1 MHKQFSKWLAGA
13 ALAVIAA
20 MPAWAQK
27 TVTFAYQDMV
37 IPFRWVQAQG
47 ELEKSTG
54 YKINWRQFGGGGDVI
69 RAMASGDVQIGEA
82 GSSPIAAAISQGL
95 DVEVF
100 YILEDIGAAEAL
112 VVRDG
117 SGITKMADLKG
128 KKIATPFVS
137 TSHFHLLYAMEL
149 AGLKPTD
156 VQVLNMRPP
165 EIAAAWARGDID
177 GAFIWDPAL
186 ATTKKNG
193 KVLVTSGELCAKGKC
208 TFDGLVVS
216 KKWAKDNADFL
227 VALVKAAAK
236 ADSDYRANAKAFT
249 SDPAKVAAVAKWSGA
264 KPEDVPATMGLY
276 AFPTLQQQASNT
288 WLGGGAAGGV
298 AKALTETAKFLKE
311 QGRVQDLAKD
321 YSTSVTADYVNKAM
335 K

>member
-1 MHKQFSKWLAGA
+1 MQKQFSKWLAGA

-47 ELEKSTG
+47 EIEKATG

-95 DVEVF
+95 DVELV

-149 AGLKPTD
+149 AGLKPSD

-216 KKWAKDNADFL
+216 KKWAKDNPDFV
-227 VALVKAAAK
+227 VAMIKAAAK
-236 ADSDYRANAKAFT
+236 ADSEYTANAKAFT
-249 SDPAKVAAVAKWSGA
+249 SDPAKVAAVAKWSGS

-276 AFPTLQQQASNT
+276 AFPSLQQQASNA
-288 WLGGGAAGGV
+288 WLGGGAAGGA

-311 QGRVQDLAKD
+311 QGRVQELAKD
-321 YSTSVTADYVNKAM
+321 YSASVTADYVNKAM